1 MLEEAERWAGARLAG
16 LQVLLK
22 IWRRA
27 DMITRV
33 FRKTALGSRRGERPF
48 ERVDSCLCGEIGG
61 FAF

>member
-33 FRKTALGSRRGERPF
+33 FRKTALGSRRGERSF
-48 ERVDSCLCGEIGG
+48 ES
-61 FAF
+61 

>member
-1 MLEEAERWAGARLAG
+1 MLEEAERWAGARLSG

-33 FRKTALGSRRGERPF
+33 FGKTALGSRRGERPF
-48 ERVDSCLCGEIGG
+48 
-61 FAF
+61 